1 MSQIRKYRII
11 CLKRSTF
18 VAKTDSDF
26 IADWYGN
33 SNLVYWMDNY
43 SGYTHSWID
52 AGLYSLKELEGAA
65 GSHGDWLIEPVWVEE

>member
-1 MSQIRKYRII
+1 MSKVRKYRII

-33 SNLVYWMDNY
+33 SKLSD
-43 SGYTHSWID
+43 
-52 AGLYSLKELEGAA
+52 
-65 GSHGDWLIEPVWVEE
+65 